1 MKKIVTFLFTLV
13 LLFLFAAGPAM
24 SEPNPD
30 DKVRFYNFNDILING
45 KVKRPQVLYTNA
57 RQKVEFERLVR
68 LRKDFLLKALET
80 KRDPSLR

>member
-1 MKKIVTFLFTLV
+1 MKKIVTLV
-13 LLFLFAAGPAM
+13 LLSLFAAGPAM